1 MNSILIAFLS
11 IFTFSMVNAQE
22 TTVLLK
28 GIVTDRLTG
37 KPVGV
42 NYEISDMQGMK
53 VADAKSNPKQVNIL
67 RL

>member
-42 NYEISDMQGMK
+42 NYEICK
-53 VADAKSNPKQVNIL
+53 IKSKN
-67 RL
+67 R